1 MKYIHRT
8 SLFFLL
14 IIFSACSM
22 VPATPTA
29 ILPPAAVTIIRATL
43 TPSITPT
50 PTATQ
55 TMNQALLPFT
65 IDGLRKHDFES
76 GALILGDILLE
87 TDDFIRYP
95 ITYSSDGLMIT
106 GILQV
111 PKTGTPPYPVI
122 VMNHG
127 FFSRY
132 VYYAGDGTD
141 RAAEFLNRRGYLT
154 VSSDYR
160 SWGEAELG
168 ESLFYSGQVIDVINL
183 MNAVSKYKLADAERI
198 GMWGHS
204 MGGGITLKVLTIDPR
219 VKAAVL
225 YSSVSGDFE
234 DIIGRWGTGCLG
246 DILEGEATFG
256 CNSSD
261 IVPLDLPQDLIDAYF
276 KGSTDPKMLEAVSPI
291 HHLEYVTAP
300 VQINYGTE
308 DGKVSSGTPPEWS
321 KELYQAF
328 LDADKEAYIIGVEGE
343 EHSFKYDA
351 WFHFMERSAQFFD
364 KYVRP

>member
-1 MKYIHRT
+1 MKKLIPN
-8 SLFFLL
+8 LLLL
-14 IIFSACSM
+14 ILLTACNPVLTSPTATLPPPNITII
-22 VPATPTA
+22 PATA
-29 ILPPAAVTIIRATL
+29 
-43 TPSITPT
+43 TPSITPS
-50 PTATQ
+50 PTATR

-65 IDGLRKHDFES
+65 IDGLKSHDFKS
-76 GALILGDILLE
+76 GTLTIVETTLE
-87 TDDFIRYP
+87 TDDFTRYA
-95 ITYSSDGLMIT
+95 ITYPSDGLIIT
-106 GILQV
+106 GVLQV

-122 VMNHG
+122 IMNHG

-132 VYYAGDGTD
+132 VYHSGDGTD

-160 SWGEAELG
+160 SWGNAEAG
-168 ESLFYSGQVIDVINL
+168 ESFFYSGQVIDVINL
-183 MNAVSKYKLADAERI
+183 MNAVSKYKLADPKRI

-204 MGGGITLKVLTIDPR
+204 MGGGITLKVLTIDSR

-225 YSSVSGDFE
+225 YSPVSGDFE

-246 DILEGEATFG
+246 DILQGEATVG

-261 IVPLDLPQDLIDAYF
+261 IIPLTLPQDLIDAYF
-276 KGSTDPKMLEAVSPI
+276 KGSADPEMLKAVSPLY
-291 HHLEYVTAP
+291 HLQDVTAP

-321 KELYQAF
+321 KKLYKAF
-328 LDADKEAYIIGVEGE
+328 IDADKEAYLIGVEGE
-343 EHSFKYDA
+343 EHSFKYDE

>member
-1 MKYIHRT
+1 MKYIYRT
-8 SLFFLL
+8 SLL
-14 IIFSACSM
+14 ILMCIFSACAS
-22 VPATPTA
+22 ATPDTSM
-29 ILPPAAVTIIRATL
+29 LPPAVVTIIRATL

-65 IDGLRKHDFES
+65 IEGLRKHDFQS
-76 GALILGDILLE
+76 GTLTLGPAILE
-87 TDDFIRYP
+87 TDLFTRYAIKYP
-95 ITYSSDGLMIT
+95 SDGLTIT

-132 VYYAGDGTD
+132 VYYSGDGTD

-168 ESLFYSGQVIDVINL
+168 ESLFYSGLAIDVINL
-183 MNAVSKYKLADAERI
+183 MNAVSEYELADPERI

-204 MGGGITLKVLTIDPR
+204 MGGGTTLKVLTIDSR

-225 YSSVSGDFE
+225 YATVSGDFE

-246 DILEGEATFG
+246 DILQGEATYG

-261 IVPLDLPQDLIDAYF
+261 IIPLDLPQDLIDAYF
-276 KGSTDPKMLEAVSPI
+276 KGSTDQKMLEAVSPI
-291 HHLEYVTAP
+291 HHLKYVTAP

-308 DGKVSSGTPPEWS
+308 DGKVASGAPPEWS
-321 KELYQAF
+321 KDLYQAF
-328 LDADKEAYIIGVEGE
+328 LDAEKEAYLIGVEGE

-364 KYVRP
+364 KYVR

>member
-1 MKYIHRT
+1 M
-8 SLFFLL
+8 
-14 IIFSACSM
+14 
-22 VPATPTA
+22 
-29 ILPPAAVTIIRATL
+29 
-43 TPSITPT
+43 
-50 PTATQ
+50 
-55 TMNQALLPFT
+55 PFT
-65 IDGLRKHDFES
+65 IDGLRSHDFES
-76 GALILGDILLE
+76 GTLTIGEMILE

-95 ITYSSDGLMIT
+95 ISYPSDGLIIT

-111 PKTGTPPYPVI
+111 PKVGTAPYPVI

-132 VYYAGDGTD
+132 IYYSGDGTD

-160 SWGEAELG
+160 SWGEAEAG
-168 ESLFYSGQVIDVINL
+168 ESLFYSGLAIDVVNL
-183 MNAVSKYKLADAERI
+183 MNAISTYKLADADRI

-204 MGGGITLKVLTIDPR
+204 MGGGTTLKVLTIDSR

-225 YSSVSGDFE
+225 YSTVSGDFE

-246 DILEGEATFG
+246 DILEGEATVG

-261 IVPLDLPQDLIDAYF
+261 VIPLDLPQDLIDAYF
-276 KGSTDPKMLEAVSPI
+276 KGSTDPKMLKAVSPI
-291 HHLEYVTAP
+291 YHLDHVTAP

-328 LDADKEAYIIGVEGE
+328 IDAEKEAYIIGVEGE

-364 KYVRP
+364 KYVR

>member
-1 MKYIHRT
+1 MRKFI
-8 SLFFLL
+8 SLVLL
-14 IIFSACSM
+14 WLVACS
-22 VPATPTA
+22 VAPASPTA
-29 ILPPAAVTIIRATL
+29 TLPPPVVTIIRATQ
-43 TPSITPT
+43 TPSITPS

-65 IDGLRKHDFES
+65 IDGLRKHDFKS
-76 GALILGDILLE
+76 GTLTLGPAIFE
-87 TDDFIRYP
+87 TDDFTRYAIKYP
-95 ITYSSDGLMIT
+95 SDGLTIT

-132 VYYAGDGTD
+132 VYYSGDGTD

-160 SWGEAELG
+160 SWGEAEAG

-183 MNAVSKYKLADAERI
+183 MNAVSKYKLADADRI

-204 MGGGITLKVLTIDPR
+204 MGGGITLKVLTIDSR

-225 YSSVSGDFE
+225 YSPVSGDFE

-246 DILEGEATFG
+246 DILEGEQNVV

-261 IVPLDLPQDLIDAYF
+261 IIPLDLPQDLIDAYF
-276 KGSTDPKMLEAVSPI
+276 KGSTDSEMLKAVSPI
-291 HHLEYVTAP
+291 YHLEHVTAP
-300 VQINYGTE
+300 LQINYGTE
-308 DGKVSSGTPPEWS
+308 DGKVSAGTPPEWS

-328 LDADKEAYIIGVEGE
+328 LDVDKEAYLIGVEGE

-364 KYVRP
+364 KYVR

>member
-1 MKYIHRT
+1 MRKIIYLI
-8 SLFFLL
+8 SLLL
-14 IIFSACSM
+14 VACNGGPST
-22 VPATPTA
+22 PAGTLAPV
-29 ILPPAAVTIIRATL
+29 IPTIIRATL
-43 TPSITPT
+43 TPSITPS

-55 TMNQALLPFT
+55 TMTQALKPFT
-65 IDGLRKHDFES
+65 IDGLRAHEFKS
-76 GALILGDILLE
+76 GTLVVGTALLE
-87 TDDFIRYP
+87 TDDFTRYP
-95 ITYSSDGLMIT
+95 IKYPSDGLIIT
-106 GILQV
+106 GIMQV
-111 PKTGTPPYPVI
+111 PKIGKPPYPVI
-122 VMNHG
+122 LMNHG

-160 SWGEAELG
+160 SWGDAESG

-183 MNAVSKYKLADAERI
+183 MDAVSKYKLADAERI

-204 MGGGITLKVLTIDPR
+204 MGGGITLKVLTVDSR

-225 YSSVSGDFE
+225 YSPVSGDFE

-246 DILEGEATFG
+246 DILEGEATVG

-261 IVPLDLPQDLIDAYF
+261 IIPLDLPQDLIDAYF
-276 KGSTDPKMLEAVSPI
+276 KGSTDPTILKEVSPI
-291 HHLEYVTAP
+291 NYLVNITAP

-321 KELYQAF
+321 KKLYQAF
-328 LDADKEAYIIGVEGE
+328 LDADKEAYLIGVEGE

-364 KYVRP
+364 KYVK

>member
-1 MKYIHRT
+1 MRKFI
-8 SLFFLL
+8 LL
-14 IIFSACSM
+14 LSVALTACSS
-22 VPATPTA
+22 VSSAPTATLPPPNITIIPAT
-29 ILPPAAVTIIRATL
+29 V
-43 TPSITPT
+43 TPSITPS
-50 PTATQ
+50 PTATM
-55 TMNQALLPFT
+55 TMNQALQPFT
-65 IDGLRKHDFES
+65 IDGLRSHDFKS
-76 GALILGDILLE
+76 GTLLLGEVLLE

-95 ITYSSDGLMIT
+95 ITYPSDGLTIT

-160 SWGEAELG
+160 SWGEAEAG

-183 MNAVSKYKLADAERI
+183 MNALDTYKLADPERI

-204 MGGGITLKVLTIDPR
+204 MGGGITLKVLAVDER

-225 YSSVSGDFE
+225 YSTVSGDFE

-261 IVPLDLPQDLIDAYF
+261 VIPLDLPQDLIDAYF
-276 KGSTDPKMLEAVSPI
+276 KGSEDPMILKSVSPI
-291 HHLEYVTAP
+291 YYLKYVTAP
-300 VQINYGTE
+300 VQINYGTD
-308 DGKVSSGTPPEWS
+308 DGKVMSGTPPEWS

-328 LDADKEAYIIGVEGE
+328 INADKEAFLIGVEGE

-351 WFHFMERSAQFFD
+351 WFHFMERSAQFYD
-364 KYVRP
+364 KYVR